1 MEIWD
6 SEEFILK
13 EIFLIV
19 VGGIFGLFCIV
30 FDIIDVGMV
39 FNSNMELIFVMKI
52 DRVILFVM
60 LYMFELFFRIIV
72 ESSGDYVFWLG

>member
-1 MEIWD
+1 MKEKYKVEIWD

-30 FDIIDVGMV
+30 FDIIDVG
-39 FNSNMELIFVMKI
+39 IFEVVGI
-52 DRVILFVM
+52 
-60 LYMFELFFRIIV
+60 
-72 ESSGDYVFWLG
+72 